1 MTKAAELVRREAAQL
16 GGNVRATYQ
25 LALAILFLDRLGE
38 YKDTDLIQY
47 LALCLIAGQ
56 RADGGWIYQ
65 CPALDRASVPQLL
78 ERLGDPRSR
87 SGTGTRP
94 HSTANHSIH
103 TAGTIQTRSS
113 PSWGSGSR
121 SAIRSPSTSPSS
133 WRRNTSAQRNCT
145 PSREPSL
152 PTRITSTSTAVGT
165 TAPGRNAGPWPSMTC
180 SGLLGLAIGH
190 GVAKDRRDKD
200 QKPLDDPAIKAGLAM
215 LAREIDRPGERRS
228 PDHYFL
234 WSVER
239 VAVLYDLDRIDG
251 KDWYGWGCRVLLP
264 RQKNDGSWHDAA
276 FYGNNVA
283 VNTCFALLFL
293 KRANLARDLTDK
305 LQLLA
310 HVTARDRD

>member
-1 MTKAAELVRREAAQL
+1 
-16 GGNVRATYQ
+16 
-25 LALAILFLDRLGE
+25 
-38 YKDTDLIQY
+38 
-47 LALCLIAGQ
+47 
-56 RADGGWIYQ
+56 
-65 CPALDRASVPQLL
+65 
-78 ERLGDPRSR
+78 
-87 SGTGTRP
+87 
-94 HSTANHSIH
+94 
-103 TAGTIQTRSS
+103 
-113 PSWGSGSR
+113 
-121 SAIRSPSTSPSS
+121 
-133 WRRNTSAQRNCT
+133 
-145 PSREPSL
+145 
-152 PTRITSTSTAVGT
+152 
-165 TAPGRNAGPWPSMTC
+165 MTC

-190 GVAKDRRDKD
+190 GVAKDPHEKN

-310 HVTARDRD
+310 RSTARDQE